1 MSVIQKSL
9 KLNVKEYYTTH
20 LNIINSI
27 FPKRLTDKEIEI
39 LSEFMSLDIS
49 ITGVDMFNTYARK
62 IIKENLKM
70 SSGSLSNHLKSML
83 DKDFLTKDKITNRIS
98 VREFLLPNENWQ
110 GYQFKIIKQV
120 NEVK

>member
-1 MSVIQKSL
+1 MSIIQKSL
-9 KLNVKEYYTTH
+9 KLNTKEYHTTH

-27 FPKRLTDKEIEI
+27 FPKKLTVKEIEI
-39 LSEFMSLDIS
+39 LSEFMSLDNS
-49 ITGVDMFNTYARK
+49 ITGIDMFNTYARK

-98 VREFLLPNENWQ
+98 IREFLIPNEDWQ
-110 GYQFKIIKQV
+110 GYQFKIVKQV
-120 NEVK
+120 DEVK

>member
-1 MSVIQKSL
+1 MSIIQKSL
-9 KLNVKEYYTTH
+9 KLNAKEYHTTH

-39 LSEFMSLDIS
+39 LSEFMSLDTS

-98 VREFLLPNENWQ
+98 IREFLLPNEDWQ

-120 NEVK
+120 DEAK

>member
-9 KLNVKEYYTTH
+9 KLNIKEYYTTH

-39 LSEFMSLDIS
+39 LSEFMSLDSS

-83 DKDFLTKDKITNRIS
+83 DKDFLIKDKITNRIS

>member
-1 MSVIQKSL
+1 MSIIQKSL
-9 KLNVKEYYTTH
+9 KLNTKEYHTTH

-27 FPKRLTDKEIEI
+27 FPKKLTVKEIEI
-39 LSEFMSLDIS
+39 LSEFMSLDNS

-98 VREFLLPNENWQ
+98 IREFLIPNEDWQ
-110 GYQFKIIKQV
+110 GYQFKIVRQV
-120 NEVK
+120 DEVK